1 MTAPPNNPFLST
13 EADVAAFKAFG
24 GVAPDAK
31 FVHLNRW
38 YLHIAAFNAAEQTRW
53 PAAGDA
59 AAVNS
64 GAAAAA
70 PAKAVAA
77 DDDDGLDFDDDDLF
91 GDDDDDDAEAAKEA
105 MRSAA
110 LKAALARN
118 KAKGKI
124 DKSLI
129 VFEVKPFEVETDLE
143 ALAKN
148 IKAVKLDGLQN
159 WGQEH
164 KLVPVAY
171 GIKKLIISC
180 VVEDEKVGMDDIIDI
195 ITERWE
201 DDVQS
206 VDVQSMSKV

>member
-1 MTAPPNNPFLST
+1 MAP
-13 EADVAAFKAFG
+13 KAS
-24 GVAPDAK
+24 

-38 YLHIAAFNAAEQTRW
+38 FLHIAAFSAAEQARW
-53 PAAGDA
+53 PAATDA
-59 AAVNS
+59 PAVNAG

-70 PAKAVAA
+70 PAKAAKAA
-77 DDDDGLDFDDDDLF
+77 DDDDDLDFDDDDLF
-91 GDDDDDDAEAAKEA
+91 GDDDDEDDAEAAKEA

-110 LKAALARN
+110 LKAAIARN
-118 KAKGKI
+118 KAKGKV

-129 VFEVKPFEVETDLE
+129 VFEVKPYEVEFDLDV
-143 ALAKN
+143 LAKN
-148 IKAVKLDGLQN
+148 IKALEHEGIQN

-180 VVEDEKVGMDDIIDI
+180 VVFDDKIGQDDIIDI
-195 ITERWE
+195 ITDKWE

-206 VDVQSMSKV
+206 VDIQSMSKV

>member
-1 MTAPPNNPFLST
+1 MYVSSLKFA
-13 EADVAAFKAFG
+13 EADVEAFKAFG
-24 GVAPDAK
+24 GVAPKAN

-38 YLHIAAFNAAEQTRW
+38 FLHIAAFSAAEQAQW
-53 PAAGDA
+53 PAASDA
-59 AAVNS
+59 PAVS
-64 GAAAAA
+64 AGGAAAAA
-70 PAKAVAA
+70 PAKAAAA
-77 DDDDGLDFDDDDLF
+77 DEDDELDMDDDDLF
-91 GDDDDDDAEAAKEA
+91 GSDDDDDAEAAKEA

-129 VFEVKPFEVETDLE
+129 VFEVKPFEVETDLN
-143 ALAKN
+143 AIAKG
-148 IKAVKLDGLQN
+148 IKAIEHEGIQN

-164 KLVPVAY
+164 KLQPVAY
-171 GIKKLIISC
+171 GINKLIISC
-180 VVEDEKVGMDDIIDI
+180 VVFDDKIGQDDIIEI
-195 ITERWE
+195 ISDKWE